1 MKKILLTVR
10 KINNINNYG
19 NTWYMNNSN
28 IMVNNANKYI
38 GNNNWNNNFNNINI
52 NLNYNMN
59 NIIIYITMTY
69 SLSRNIEDNFMFMLR
84 NILKKE

>member
-1 MKKILLTVR
+1 MKKILLTIR

-52 NLNYNMN
+52 NLNYNINNNMN
-59 NIIIYITMTY
+59 NII
-69 SLSRNIEDNFMFMLR
+69 NNNKDDNF
-84 NILKKE
+84 NNKITNSINNK